1 MGAGQPRITSQTLKV
16 LAILMSDTRGEI
28 SGAEIGRMT
37 NLASGTL
44 YPILMRLEEAG
55 WAESRWEVG
64 DPHRLGRPRRRL
76 YRITGVGIRK
86 AQLAVREI
94 TLPFKDF
101 AWC

>member
-1 MGAGQPRITSQTLKV
+1 
-16 LAILMSDTRGEI
+16 MSETQDGI

-76 YRITGVGIRK
+76 YRITGVGIGK

-101 AWC
+101 AWR